1 MREEI
6 LLSAMEYIAGDLILE
21 AKEAPM
27 KKKTSI
33 SRSARMVLIAAIL
46 TGLLAL
52 TAGAA
57 YIITEWND
65 IFANRFSPTEEIQAE
80 MAGNIDEPTA
90 FMARDGAT
98 LSVRQTITDGNELY
112 AIVELQLP
120 EDFDMEKLRVD
131 SEGMSE
137 ETLSLFATR
146 DEASG
151 NWYTGPATMYAE
163 YFQGTLPEEELEELT
178 VAKVE
183 ENIPYYI
190 FEVGM
195 GGGSFLPKYVDAQSK
210 TVSYLLMTSYDGE
223 KGGPMTIWFEN
234 IYYSETEAP
243 ILSGPI
249 YVSWTPEYDTVS
261 VDMELQKDGET
272 VGTVDLTPMSI
283 QVEVPN
289 LLDVM
294 ENPPG
299 EGTEEYDQ
307 LVDRIL
313 HEADYFENLVQ
324 VTIHCS
330 EGNDRVFTRGFGGGY
345 DEVTGTLS
353 LNLNG
358 VTWSYGGSFL
368 DLDDVTAVTVGNVT
382 VEVK

>member
-6 LLSAMEYIAGDLILE
+6 LLSAMEHIAGDLILE

-27 KKKTSI
+27 KKKTSFT
-33 SRSARMVLIAAIL
+33 RPARMVLIAAIIA
-46 TGLLAL
+46 GLLAI

-57 YIITEWND
+57 YLITEWD
-65 IFANRFSPTEEIQAE
+65 QIFADRFEPTEEIQAE

-90 FMARDGAT
+90 SVTRDGAT

-137 ETLSLFATR
+137 ETLSLFATK
-146 DEASG
+146 DAATG

-163 YFQGTLPEEELEELT
+163 YFQGTLPEEELENLT

-195 GGGSFLPKYVDAQSK
+195 GEGSFLPKHVDAQTK
-210 TVSYLLMTSYDGE
+210 TISYLLMTSYDGE
-223 KGGPMTIWFEN
+223 KGGPMTVWFEN
-234 IYYSETEAP
+234 IYYGETEEP
-243 ILSGPI
+243 VLSGPI
-249 YVSWTPEYDTVS
+249 YLSWTPAYDTAS
-261 VDMELQKDGET
+261 LKLDLAQDGAV
-272 VGTVDLTPMSI
+272 VGTVSLTPMSI
-283 QVEVPN
+283 QVDVPN

-294 ENPPG
+294 ENPPE
-299 EGTEEYDQ
+299 EGTAEYDQ

-313 HEADYFENLVQ
+313 HKGGCFENLVQ

-330 EGNDRVFTRGFGGGY
+330 DGDRVITKGFGGGY
-345 DEVTGTLS
+345 DEASGGLS
-353 LNLNG
+353 LSLDSG
-358 VTWSYGGSFL
+358 FVPDFL
-368 DLDDVTAVTVGNVT
+368 DIDSVTAVTVGNIT
-382 VEVK
+382 VEIK